1 MFHRP
6 SLRSTVTTLAAAV
19 VLVGGADLA
28 AYAANGHPLILGHA
42 NKAVGTTSLKNIGR
56 GPALSLNSSK
66 HSSPLTVNSS
76 KLVRNLNAEKVGGMT
91 ARQLGGVLRYRI
103 GSVGSTFTNA
113 SPGQVFNAKIPKG
126 TYQVSVTGLATE
138 TGAAS
143 GDTDSITCLAL
154 DRAAL
159 LAALGGGTLDYS
171 KVYALTGNKTGD
183 FDFGVINYTNPAQK
197 ISGSNIALGCLLR
210 ASSTGVFTE
219 AHQIAFTF
227 KPVTVGDKPLG
238 TTIPIPRSAQQR
250 IANGLH

>member
-19 VLVGGADLA
+19 VLVGGANLA

-42 NKAVGTTSLKNIGR
+42 NKTVGATSLKNIGR

-76 KLVRNLNAEKVGGMT
+76 KLVKHLNAAQVGGMT
-91 ARQLGGVLRYRI
+91 AQQLGGVLRYRI
-103 GSVGSTFTNA
+103 GSVGSSFTSA
-113 SPGQVFNAKIPKG
+113 SHDQVFSAKIPKG
-126 TYQVSVTGLATE
+126 TYQVSVTGLVTE
-138 TGAAS
+138 TGS
-143 GDTDSITCLAL
+143 GTTDTDTISCLAT
-154 DRAAL
+154 DRATL
-159 LAALGGGTLDYS
+159 LAALGGGSFDYS

-197 ISGSNIALGCLLR
+197 ISSSNIALGCLFR
-210 ASSTGVFTE
+210 PQSTGTFTE

-227 KPVTVGDKPLG
+227 KPVTTSDKRLG
-238 TTIPIPRSAQQR
+238 TVIPIPRSAQQR
-250 IANGLH
+250 IADGLH